1 MNSKVVIL
9 EVEKNI
15 EESYLKALELL
26 EMDEKIQGYNNDVLI
41 KVGIYDHKTSA
52 HTTVDLTSN
61 LTKQF
66 KNAKNVYL
74 IESDNYK
81 GKALKRLQI
90 WKDLFSDKV
99 HPYDLSDITKSK
111 IIEIARQEMKLPDI
125 LFKKSFFVSTHVL
138 RHSQS
143 ASVIKN
149 LFGLIPTRKKVQYHK
164 TLKYVLVDL
173 YKAIGGVDLAVIDG
187 TYLFYSEKNI
197 MKKKIRTNIIIVSND
212 IVAADTVGAYLADL
226 NLENVPI
233 IQEAMKNGIGQ
244 GDLNKIDII
253 GSELEVVRRKIKD
266 QIA

>member
-1 MNSKVVIL
+1 MNSKAVIL

-15 EESYLKALELL
+15 EDSYLKALELL

-52 HTTVDLTSN
+52 HTTVDLTKN

-74 IESDNYK
+74 IESVNYK
-81 GKALKRLQI
+81 GSALERLQI
-90 WKDLFSDKV
+90 WKDLFNDKV

-138 RHSQS
+138 RNSQS

-187 TYLFYSEKNI
+187 TYLF
-197 MKKKIRTNIIIVSND
+197 IIVSND

-244 GDLNKIDII
+244 GDLNKIDIL
-253 GSELEVVRRKIKD
+253 GSGLEVVRRKIKD